1 MKKVETISE
10 LKTLLE
16 GKFTEEEINKLVE
29 DVKPFYDFYEF
40 MLNEHGMTYEQVE
53 EDSSEF
59 SQNIFNEYLEQMVKS
74 ESPIKFMIEISGD
87 IMKRYA
93 NKYDYTKSE
102 DVKIALNKYMEFLYL
117 SNVNKNNTND
127 K

>member
-16 GKFTEEEINKLVE
+16 GKYTEEQINKLVE

-40 MLNEHGMTYEQVE
+40 MLNEHEMTYEQVE

-59 SQNIFNEYLEQMVKS
+59 SQNIFNDYLEQMTNS

-117 SNVNKNNTND
+117 SNTNKNNGN